1 MSYARW
7 VIVAVAGVFAA
18 AVGAASVPGAD
29 APATPPAR
37 GFGLGL
43 AQGGGGLSLLR
54 LDVVAKDL
62 ELTADQKSSV
72 AKLSENVNQQMKVL
86 ADSLKDATPE
96 QRRAKRAGVEADI
109 AKKVAAVLNEKQQ
122 ARLNEIRLQVRGAAA
137 LAEPEVAAA
146 LKLSDDQTKQ
156 LSQLAEA
163 RRTTIR
169 SAVEAA
175 GNDRNAARD
184 KISQISKD
192 SAEKMLAVL
201 TSDQRDQFEKMKGQK
216 LNLGSAQFGSFGG
229 SGRRPAGSNDKSNA
243 K

>member
-7 VIVAVAGVFAA
+7 GNVAVVGIFA
-18 AVGAASVPGAD
+18 VVLRTASVPGAD
-29 APATPPAR
+29 APASPPAR
-37 GFGLGL
+37 GFGLGF

-62 ELTADQKSSV
+62 ELSDDQKSSV
-72 AKLSENVNQQMKVL
+72 AKLSEDVNKQMNAL
-86 ADSLKDATPE
+86 RDSLKDATPE
-96 QRRAKRAGVEADI
+96 QRRAKRAEVEADI
-109 AKKVAAVLNEKQQ
+109 AKQVAAVLNEKQQ
-122 ARLNEIRLQVRGAAA
+122 GRLNEIRLQVRGGAA
-137 LAEPEVAAA
+137 LAEKEVDDA
-146 LKLSDDQTKQ
+146 LKLSDDQAKQ

-163 RRTTIR
+163 RRVAVR

-184 KISQISKD
+184 KISKISKD

-201 TSDQRDQFEKMKGQK
+201 TAEQRDQFEKMKGKK
-216 LNLGSAQFGSFGG
+216 LDLGAAQFGSFGG
-229 SGRRPAGSNDKSNA
+229 SGRRPAGSNDKSDS